1 MPAPA
6 IIIIANIHSEGLVS
20 PVFGEPAFCAGL
32 ADAGCKAF
40 GDASCGT
47 IVGTAGAGCGV
58 IVGITGAGVVSGGVI
73 PGSGDTMVSTYVNAY
88 VENRSVS
95 KVNICVAA
103 SKLPSRTAATP
114 SCILITL

>member
-1 MPAPA
+1 MPPPA
-6 IIIIANIHSEGLVS
+6 IIIIANIRSEGLVS

-32 ADAGCKAF
+32 ADAGCEA
-40 GDASCGT
+40 

-103 SKLPSRTAATP
+103 SKLPSRTVATP